1 MGAFWF
7 QILPVVAFLILGFSI
22 GTIVE
27 RAHFRRLA
35 RREKALSDMLL
46 TDTKSIPEGCVPESC
61 GLVIGDVVVAAD
73 YFKTFVAGIRKMIGG
88 ELRTYETLLERARR
102 EAIVRMMESARAMGA
117 NRVINVRLSTSTVG
131 SSQRRRQAAMVE
143 IYAYGTA
150 ICVPDD
156 SSR

>member
-1 MGAFWF
+1 MATFWF

-35 RREKALSDMLL
+35 RREAALSYMLL
-46 TDTKSIPEGCVPESC
+46 TDTKSIPQGCVPQPC
-61 GLVIGDVVVAAD
+61 GLVVGDVVIASD
-73 YFKTFVAGIRKMIGG
+73 YFKTFVAGIRKIIGG

-102 EAIVRMMESARAMGA
+102 EAIVRMMESARAMGS
-117 NRVINVRLSTSTVG
+117 NRVVNVRLSTSTVG
-131 SSQRRRQAAMVE
+131 SSQRRRRAAMVE

-156 SSR
+156 PSR